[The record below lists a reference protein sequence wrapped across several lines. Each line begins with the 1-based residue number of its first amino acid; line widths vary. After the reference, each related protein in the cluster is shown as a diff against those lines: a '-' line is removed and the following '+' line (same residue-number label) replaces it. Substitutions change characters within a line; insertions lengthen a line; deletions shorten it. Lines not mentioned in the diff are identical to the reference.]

1 MSKDENEIGR
11 NVARLL
17 DCGLDD
23 LRQST
28 LNRLQAARERPSKI
42 IKWPRRR
49 LALVRGL
56 LRGAGMNG
64 T

>member
-23 LRQST
+23 IRQST
-28 LNRLQAARERPSKI
+28 LNRLQSARQSG
-42 IKWPRRR
+42 PRK
-49 LALVRGL
+49 LPYGRG
-56 LRGAGMNG
+56 RG
-64 T
+64 